1 MFLSTAMADCWLG
14 PRRTGAM
21 AVCRMGPVWTEREWK
36 AGSQL
41 GRRYT
46 AWIIQFPAHGE
57 DKRFCAVDF
66 RKDLHHG
73 CIDSP
78 PCHTTDILP
87 REIFTPWW
95 WGRGSGWAH
104 IYINFAGKQKGD
116 NTIVSKIWFDF
127 PHTHYQRSSAS
138 FSLCSFCFLFKRCGS
153 SVVVW
158 SLYSKFTRNPHYN
171 HRC

>member
-104 IYINFAGKQKGD
+104 IYKFCGKAKRRQYYRFK
-116 NTIVSKIWFDF
+116 NMVRF
-127 PHTHYQRSSAS
+127 PTYSLPAIIS
-138 FSLCSFCFLFKRCGS
+138 FLLFVFFLLSF
-153 SVVVW
+153 
-158 SLYSKFTRNPHYN
+158 
-171 HRC
+171 